1 MNWITENICS
11 ALSDLITSIINLFG
25 EMVNNIFYQ
34 IVEFNNKNA
43 YAIGANKF
51 FILLALS
58 LAALMVVKQVLSGY
72 ILETDH
78 DPEADPFNLIVRTA
92 ESVAVICSS
101 SWIFDTTMNLMKKLS
116 KDLIGSTTEIG
127 VKEHTIKLLK
137 IDETTLPAAVP
148 AGFVFL
154 LIMVI
159 AFVVFTVVAG
169 LRGCEA
175 IAMKM
180 LLPIFALDLIG
191 TRRERWNNFFTGYM
205 IAVFSY
211 SIQIL
216 FYTIAM
222 KCFVSSSWRAPWY
235 QVAAICWLVLAI
247 RAPKFLEKY
256 MYVSGV
262 SSAASGGLRLVA
274 QSVVIKSAMK

>member
-11 ALSDLITSIINLFG
+11 ALSDLITGIINLFG
-25 EMVNNIFYQ
+25 EMVNNIFYM
-34 IVEFNNKNA
+34 IVKLNNYNA
-43 YAIGANKF
+43 YVIGANKF

-58 LAALMVVKQVLSGY
+58 LAALLVVKQVLSGY
-72 ILETDH
+72 VLETDH

-101 SWIFDTTMNLMKKLS
+101 SWIFDTAMNLMKKLS

-127 VKEHTIKLLK
+127 VKNQTIKLLN
-137 IDETTLPAAVP
+137 IDETVLPAAVP
-148 AGFVFL
+148 AGIVLL
-154 LIMVI
+154 LIMVV
-159 AFVVFTVVAG
+159 AFAAFTVVAG
-169 LRGCEA
+169 LRGCEV
-175 IAMKM
+175 IAMK
-180 LLPIFALDLIG
+180 LFLPIFALDLIG

-222 KCFVSSSWRAPWY
+222 KCFVSATWKEPWY
-235 QVAAICWLVLAI
+235 AIATICWLVLAI

-274 QSVVIKSAMK
+274 QSVVIKAAMK

>member
-1 MNWITENICS
+1 MNWITENLCS
-11 ALSDLITSIINLFG
+11 MLRDMIIGIINLFG
-25 EMVNNIFYQ
+25 EMVNNIFYS
-34 IVEFNNKNA
+34 IVELNNKNA
-43 YAIGANKF
+43 YVTSANKF
-51 FILLALS
+51 FILLSLS
-58 LAALMVVKQVLSGY
+58 LAALLVVKQVLSGY

-78 DPEADPFNLIVRTA
+78 DPEADPFNLLVRIA
-92 ESVAVICSS
+92 ESAAVICSS
-101 SWIFDTTMNLMKKLS
+101 SWIFNTVMDLMKKFS
-116 KDLIGSTTEIG
+116 TDLIGSTTETG
-127 VKEHTIKLLK
+127 VQDQTIKLLET
-137 IDETTLPAAVP
+137 DEKMLPTALPA
-148 AGFVFL
+148 GRIML

-159 AFVVFTVVAG
+159 AFAVFTVVAG
-169 LRGCEA
+169 LRGCEV
-175 IAMKM
+175 IAMK
-180 LLPIFALDLIG
+180 LFLPIFALDLIG

-222 KCFVSSSWRAPWY
+222 KSFVIATWSQPWY
-235 QVAAICWLVLAI
+235 AVASICWLVLAM

-274 QSVVIKSAMK
+274 QSVVIRTAMK